1 MNTEVLKPSGRL
13 RFTFTGDERLKR
25 KKIIDALFEKGRS
38 FHVAP
43 LKIYHT
49 ETILPSKFP
58 AQILIGASKRQ
69 LKRAVDRNRAKR
81 LLREA
86 YRKNKD
92 DLYSALKKEQKQV
105 AIAFIYQ
112 DNKLQNYFEVEAC
125 VKESLKRL
133 VAYYESH

>member
-1 MNTEVLKPSGRL
+1 MSTGVLKPSERL
-13 RFTFTGDERLKR
+13 RFTFTSDERLKR
-25 KKIIDALFEKGRS
+25 KKIIDALFEKGNS
-38 FHVAP
+38 FYVAP
-43 LKIYHT
+43 LKVYHF

-69 LKRAVDRNRAKR
+69 LKKAVDRNRAKR

-86 YRKNKD
+86 YRKNKA
-92 DLYSALKKEQKQV
+92 DLYFRLKTEQKQV

-112 DNKLQNYFEVEAC
+112 DNKLYDYLEVESF

-133 VAYYESH
+133 AVHYERH

>member
-1 MNTEVLKPSGRL
+1 MSTGVLKPSKKL

-25 KKIIDALFEKGRS
+25 KKVIETLFEKGSS
-38 FHVAP
+38 FHVAS
-43 LKIYHT
+43 LKTYHI
-49 ETILPSKFP
+49 ETSLPSKFP

-69 LKRAVDRNRAKR
+69 LKKAVDRNRAKR

-92 DLYSALKKEQKQV
+92 DLYSALKKEQKQA

-133 VAYYESH
+133 VAFYESR